1 MQEGLLTPLRD
12 RTATLRLSLY
22 ADDIVVFLN
31 LIKEDV
37 NTLINIMQRF
47 DETTGLRINI
57 NKSTVAPIQC
67 TKIDLQPVLQ
77 SFSGER
83 VSYPINYFTIRIRQF
98 L

>member
-57 NKSTVAPIQC
+57 NKSTVAPI
-67 TKIDLQPVLQ
+67 
-77 SFSGER
+77 
-83 VSYPINYFTIRIRQF
+83 
-98 L
+98 